1 MSSVPAASENEIN
14 PREIEF
20 YFLYGYNEVLDNTV
34 RKRKLYETIP
44 KVKLSEKTSK
54 TSNTVQ
60 L

>member
-20 YFLYGYNEVLDNTV
+20 YFLYGYNEVLDNSSKTQTV
-34 RKRKLYETIP
+34 RNDP
-44 KVKLSEKTSK
+44 KVKLSEKTNK